1 MKYPDDGPSG
11 GTLPPISILAPAV
24 VARSIIARM
33 RRRDFSEI
41 TGPSCVR
48 GSAGSPTRIDAAF
61 APNFTRNVGK
71 IERWTRMRDPH
82 TQVWPAAMKAANA
95 APFTARSISICPN
108 EGTENYAHGD
118 SGAAATSRYDR

>member
-61 APNFTRNVGK
+61 APNFTRDAGK
-71 IERWTRMRDPH
+71 IERWTSTRDPN
-82 TQVWPAAMKAANA
+82 TQVWHPAMKAAKD
-95 APFTARSISICPN
+95 APLSERSIYQS
-108 EGTENYAHGD
+108 T
-118 SGAAATSRYDR
+118 

>member
-1 MKYPDDGPSG
+1 MKNPQGGPLG
-11 GTLPPISILAPAV
+11 GALPPVSTFAPAV

-61 APNFTRNVGK
+61 APNFTRNAGK
-71 IERWTRMRDPH
+71 IERWTRTRDPH
-82 TQVWPAAMKAANA
+82 TQVWPPALTAANA
-95 APFTARSISICPN
+95 APLSERSIYQS
-108 EGTENYAHGD
+108 T
-118 SGAAATSRYDR
+118 